1 MRSDRLRWCSQGRG
15 TACGPVMAL
24 GCGAMAAELA
34 DATGAFEGSLPGGS
48 VDWMEV
54 VVRHEDPVWKT
65 GYWCSD
71 ARWVFPLY
79 YARTIYHI
87 QRECK

>member
-1 MRSDRLRWCSQGRG
+1 MRSDRLRWCSPGRG
-15 TACGPVMAL
+15 TLPCPVMAL

-54 VVRHEDPVWKT
+54 VKRHLHPV
-65 GYWCSD
+65 
-71 ARWVFPLY
+71 
-79 YARTIYHI
+79 
-87 QRECK
+87 

>member
-1 MRSDRLRWCSQGRG
+1 
-15 TACGPVMAL
+15 MAL

-34 DATGAFEGSLPGGS
+34 DATGAFEGSLPGCS

-71 ARWVFPLY
+71 ARWVFQCITHGLY
-79 YARTIYHI
+79 TISKGNANEHTETETP
-87 QRECK
+87 RRAADGA